1 MTQVASA
8 LHWPQAMS
16 TSASRPGLASAASPS
31 ASSASKR
38 SAAAAAPAAI
48 ERIRGQAA
56 AARAVLDE
64 LDRAT
69 APEVAEQLAE
79 ELSRLGARLLE
90 VADALER
97 ESGSGGR

>member
-1 MTQVASA
+1 
-8 LHWPQAMS
+8 MS

-31 ASSASKR
+31 ASRKSAV
-38 SAAAAAPAAI
+38 AAAPAAI

-90 VADALER
+90 VADALDR
-97 ESGSGGR
+97 ESRSGER